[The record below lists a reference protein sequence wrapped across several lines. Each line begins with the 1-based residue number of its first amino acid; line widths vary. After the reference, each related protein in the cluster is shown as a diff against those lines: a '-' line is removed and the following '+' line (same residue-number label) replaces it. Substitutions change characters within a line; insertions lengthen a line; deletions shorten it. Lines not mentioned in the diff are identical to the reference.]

1 MARVTEGELQYY
13 ALLVNVITFLFGRK
27 TRGGGVLSVFYYRLM
42 VCG

>member
-27 TRGGGVLSVFYYRLM
+27 TRGGGASCQSFTM
-42 VCG
+42 D